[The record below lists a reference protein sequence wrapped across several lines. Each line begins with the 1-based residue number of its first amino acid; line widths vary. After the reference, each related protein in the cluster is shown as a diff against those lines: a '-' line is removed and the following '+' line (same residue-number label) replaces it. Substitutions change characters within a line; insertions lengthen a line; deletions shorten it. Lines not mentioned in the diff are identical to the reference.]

1 MILAGGS
8 GSRLG
13 ADVPKQFLEI
23 DGRTI
28 LEYSVEVF
36 DEHPGIDVYDI
47 FCCFTMRFALLS
59 AGA

>member
-36 DEHPGIDVYDI
+36 DEHPGIDAIAIITRED
-47 FCCFTMRFALLS
+47 
-59 AGA
+59 